1 MLAVLAIICRMS
13 GVTILWT
20 ASVMPHKPNAEVMG
34 SHVRKDYQYPT
45 GTECIKDGCM
55 ISGVG

>member
-1 MLAVLAIICRMS
+1 MLAIICRMS